1 MKKVILIN
9 SIGKEIRIA
18 ITEDGR
24 LAEFFLD
31 TPDKERNVGDIY
43 LGKVGKVSPA
53 FVPLLLIWA
62 LNRTHFYI
70 SPILVIILT
79 NTLPL
84 LVKILI

>member
-31 TPDKERNVGDIY
+31 TPDKESYVGVIS
-43 LGKVGKVSPA
+43 LGKVG
-53 FVPLLLIWA
+53 
-62 LNRTHFYI
+62 
-70 SPILVIILT
+70 
-79 NTLPL
+79 
-84 LVKILI
+84 